1 MDEDADSN
9 TDRNMRS
16 QPFVSDSGGNS
27 SQAGMSMV
35 AM

>member
-1 MDEDADSN
+1 MDADSN
-9 TDRNMRS
+9 TDLNMLP

-27 SQAGMSMV
+27 SQAGMSIV